1 MLKFFYPYQKI
12 KSESQG
18 YLLKSGKA
26 IEISTEKSLES
37 DSSNRKVNTLNLS
50 TLLDSLSYRDFR
62 WIWIS
67 SFVSF
72 LAMNMQ
78 MITRSWLILRV
89 TDDSPLA
96 LTLVTLTFA
105 LPMTVVSPLAGAL
118 ADRFSRKK
126 LVVFSQASNALLTI
140 IMGTLDITGV
150 VSFWHIMVIGIF
162 NGSLMAVNMPSRQA
176 INSDIV
182 PDDKLMNAIS
192 LNNSSMNLTR
202 VAGPALAGFLI
213 LFVDTAG
220 VFFII
225 SGTYIFAA
233 LTIGLVKYAPTRK
246 TNGSSTVGGDI
257 KEGLAY
263 AFSEPILKGLF
274 VMTFI
279 PVLFGFS
286 YYALIPAW
294 AREALN
300 IESDGLGILL
310 MLMGIGA
317 TVGTIALAA
326 AGNLKHRGIIMLTA
340 CFAWGVALSIFSQT
354 SSFTLAVPF
363 LIFIGLTSSVY
374 MSMNMTMVQL
384 HSNPEMRGR
393 VMSISMMTFGMMP
406 LSAVPFGTLAQR
418 IGTADALF
426 ISGAL
431 LAVFTIFFTLFN
443 KTFRNMD

>member
-1 MLKFFYPYQKI
+1 M
-12 KSESQG
+12 
-18 YLLKSGKA
+18 
-26 IEISTEKSLES
+26 
-37 DSSNRKVNTLNLS
+37 
-50 TLLDSLSYRDFR
+50 
-62 WIWIS
+62 
-67 SFVSF
+67 
-72 LAMNMQ
+72 AMNMQ
-78 MITRSWLILRV
+78 MITRSWLVLRV

-105 LPMTVVSPLAGAL
+105 LPMTIVSPLAGAL

-126 LVVFSQASNALLTI
+126 LVVFSQAANALLTI
-140 IMGTLDITGV
+140 VMGSLDILGL

-176 INSDIV
+176 IISDIV

-220 VFFII
+220 VFFIV
-225 SGTYIFAA
+225 SGIP
-233 LTIGLVKYAPTRK
+233 GGVVKYDPTRK
-246 TNGSSTVGGDI
+246 NREDSTVGGDI
-257 KEGLAY
+257 KDGIKY
-263 AFSEPILKGLF
+263 AFSEPVLKGLF
-274 VMTFI
+274 IMTFI

-326 AGNLKHRGIIMLTA
+326 AGNLKRRGILMLA
-340 CFAWGVALSIFSQT
+340 SCFAWGVALAIFSQT

-384 HSNPEMRGR
+384 HSNPDMRGR

-406 LSAVPFGTLAQR
+406 LSAVPFGTIAQR
-418 IGTADALF
+418 IGTADALL
-426 ISGAL
+426 ISGAM
-431 LAVFTIFFTLFN
+431 LAAFTIVFASFN
-443 KTFRNMD
+443 KTFRNMN

>member
-1 MLKFFYPYQKI
+1 
-12 KSESQG
+12 
-18 YLLKSGKA
+18 
-26 IEISTEKSLES
+26 
-37 DSSNRKVNTLNLS
+37 
-50 TLLDSLSYRDFR
+50 
-62 WIWIS
+62 
-67 SFVSF
+67 
-72 LAMNMQ
+72 
-78 MITRSWLILRV
+78 
-89 TDDSPLA
+89 
-96 LTLVTLTFA
+96 
-105 LPMTVVSPLAGAL
+105 MTVVSPLAGAL

-176 INSDIV
+176 IISDIV

-326 AGNLKHRGIIMLTA
+326 AGNLKHRGIIMLTS

>member
-1 MLKFFYPYQKI
+1 
-12 KSESQG
+12 
-18 YLLKSGKA
+18 
-26 IEISTEKSLES
+26 
-37 DSSNRKVNTLNLS
+37 
-50 TLLDSLSYRDFR
+50 
-62 WIWIS
+62 
-67 SFVSF
+67 
-72 LAMNMQ
+72 
-78 MITRSWLILRV
+78 
-89 TDDSPLA
+89 
-96 LTLVTLTFA
+96 
-105 LPMTVVSPLAGAL
+105 
-118 ADRFSRKK
+118 
-126 LVVFSQASNALLTI
+126 
-140 IMGTLDITGV
+140 
-150 VSFWHIMVIGIF
+150 
-162 NGSLMAVNMPSRQA
+162 
-176 INSDIV
+176 
-182 PDDKLMNAIS
+182 
-192 LNNSSMNLTR
+192 
-202 VAGPALAGFLI
+202 
-213 LFVDTAG
+213 
-220 VFFII
+220 
-225 SGTYIFAA
+225 
-233 LTIGLVKYAPTRK
+233 
-246 TNGSSTVGGDI
+246 
-257 KEGLAY
+257 
-263 AFSEPILKGLF
+263 
-274 VMTFI
+274 MTFI

-326 AGNLKHRGIIMLTA
+326 AGNLKHRGIIMLTS
-340 CFAWGVALSIFSQT
+340 CFAWGIALATFSQT

-418 IGTADALF
+418 IGTADALL